1 MPNFWRTDA
10 ACILKIQWFP
20 LSILIFVQKSCFLG
34 PTIFKIPQPSW
45 FNAHGCIFI
54 PLFSAKALHDELL
67 ELSGSEDRGLMF
79 CVHNKIPIFSTDD
92 MPYYNIKSFET
103 LQEKRLKRR
112 LSFENSYGNLI
123 LKTKTKD
130 WSSHNLMFDMNF
142 NLRRRVQK
150 LCTNQFE
157 RYLCDM
163 MDSNM
168 GFQSSPISQTGNSQK
183 TILEARQVILS
194 SSKGRLNSW
203 WIYEVIVSP
212 KMPTKNFP
220 DVCPTKKNKD
230 RSTFFCDFLVSVG
243 SFFWLL
249 SLFVW

>member
-1 MPNFWRTDA
+1 M
-10 ACILKIQWFP
+10 
-20 LSILIFVQKSCFLG
+20 
-34 PTIFKIPQPSW
+34 
-45 FNAHGCIFI
+45 
-54 PLFSAKALHDELL
+54 
-67 ELSGSEDRGLMF
+67 SGSEDRGLMY

-92 MPYYNIKSFET
+92 MPYYNIKSLET

-112 LSFENSYGNLI
+112 LSLENSYGNLI

-168 GFQSSPISQTGNSQK
+168 GFQSSTIPQT
-183 TILEARQVILS
+183 
-194 SSKGRLNSW
+194 SKVE
-203 WIYEVIVSP
+203 I
-212 KMPTKNFP
+212 F
-220 DVCPTKKNKD
+220 
-230 RSTFFCDFLVSVG
+230 
-243 SFFWLL
+243 
-249 SLFVW
+249 